1 MLSRPSA
8 PLDGGDF
15 GWLKAKRQFAGG
27 RDGMGSLARWSSG
40 NDDQLAPEK
49 AYARVVFVTRAR
61 CR

>member
-1 MLSRPSA
+1 MAAFLAGSKRSA
-8 PLDGGDF
+8 NLQEALMAQ
-15 GWLKAKRQFAGG
+15 WV
-27 RDGMGSLARWSSG
+27 ARWSSG